1 MVQVIMDDETS
12 NTKIIFEFIQGIV
25 ITLRSDGD
33 IDHWPTDREEIKAL
47 VNKYA
52 SGLLEYHFPISSSG
66 RKGLY
71 DDLVALYQQY
81 VNMDSRITFIDD
93 EMLEKMASVGEEDED
108 E

>member
-1 MVQVIMDDETS
+1 MVQVTMNDETS

-33 IDHWPTDREEIKAL
+33 IDHWPTDREEIKSL

-52 SGLLEYHFPISSSG
+52 SGLLENHFPISASG

-71 DDLVALYQQY
+71 DDLVTLYQQY
-81 VNMDSRITFIDD
+81 TKMDSRITFIDD
-93 EMLEKMASVGEEDED
+93 KMLEKMVEE
-108 E
+108 

>member
-12 NTKIIFEFIQGIV
+12 NTKIIFEFMQGI
-25 ITLRSDGD
+25 ITTLRSDGD

>member
-1 MVQVIMDDETS
+1 MDDETS